1 MSTLTD
7 KKQVLKGAEF
17 LVKESSWED
26 VYIPEQITEEQ
37 KMMRDMTKDF
47 IATEIEPNL
56 EKYEQDPML
65 GVEVLN
71 KAGELGL
78 LGLHIP
84 TEYGGEGKDLTTF
97 SYVTEVLGWGHGLSV
112 AIGAHTGIGTCPI
125 IYYGTDAQ
133 RAQYL
138 PKLATGELKA
148 AYCLTEPWSGSD
160 ALGARTKAV
169 LSEDGK
175 YYTLTG
181 QKMWITNAGF
191 ADVFVVFAK
200 INGDDKK
207 FTGFIVEKGFE
218 GVSVGAE
225 EKKMGIKSS
234 STRQV
239 FFNSVKVPAENLLG
253 EEGKGHKI
261 AFQILNI
268 GRYKLCNG
276 VLGGAKK
283 ALGQA
288 VKYANERQQFKTPI
302 SQFGAIKQ
310 KLGEMAIRVWTA
322 ESASYRV
329 CDWIN
334 QKEHDLKAEGKSMTE
349 YLTGGAE
356 EYQIECALLKVIGS
370 EVLDY
375 VVDEGLQIF
384 GGYGYSEEYPMARAY
399 RDSRI
404 NRIFEGTNEINR
416 MLSIDALLKFAMKG
430 KIDLMG
436 PGMAVQKELM
446 SVPDF
451 GSSDDSDDIFAAEKK
466 ALKNAKKAF
475 LLVAGG
481 AVQKLMQKLSDEQ
494 EILIHSSDIL
504 SDILVMESAMLRAEK
519 LINLHGLE
527 ASKIYVD
534 MVKCFFFDALE
545 RIGVNG
551 RSALVAFASGD
562 ELRMMQ
568 MGLKRFT
575 KYETINTKNIR
586 RAVADKLIDENG
598 YPFWD

>member
-1 MSTLTD
+1 MSATTQT
-7 KKQVLKGAEF
+7 KTTLKGGEF
-17 LVKESSWED
+17 IIKESQWQD
-26 VYIPEQITEEQ
+26 VYIPEQIDEEQ
-37 KMMRDMTKDF
+37 TAMREMTKEF
-47 IATEIEPNL
+47 VRKEIDPRL
-56 EKYEQDPML
+56 EELDKDPMK
-65 GVEVLN
+65 GVELVN

-84 TEYGGEGKDLTTF
+84 EEYGGLGKDLTSF
-97 SYVTEVLGWGHGLSV
+97 SYVTEILGWGHGVSV

-133 RAQYL
+133 RAKYL

-160 ALGARTKAV
+160 ALGAKTKAV
-169 LSEDGK
+169 LSDDK
-175 YYTLTG
+175 KHYVLNG

-191 ADVFVVFAK
+191 ADVFIVFAK
-200 INGDDKK
+200 IDGDDKK
-207 FTGFIVEKGFE
+207 FTGFIVERGYE
-218 GVSVGAE
+218 GLSVGAE

-239 FFNSVKVPAENLLG
+239 FFNNVKVPVENLLG

-276 VLGGAKK
+276 VLGGSKR
-283 ALGQA
+283 ALAVA
-288 VKYANERQQFKTPI
+288 VKYSNERQQFKTNI
-302 SQFGAIKQ
+302 SQFGAIKH
-310 KLGEMAIRVWTA
+310 KLGEMAIRTWMA

-329 CDWIN
+329 CDLIN
-334 QKEHDLKAEGKSMTE
+334 QKEHELKAAGKSMTE

-356 EYQIECALLKVIGS
+356 EYQIECALLKVLGS
-370 EVLDY
+370 EVLDF
-375 VVDEGLQIF
+375 VVDEALQIH
-384 GGYGYSEEYPMARAY
+384 GGYGFSEEYPMARSY

-430 KIDLMG
+430 KLDLMT
-436 PGMAVQKELM
+436 PGMAIQKELM

-451 GSSDDSDDIFAAEKK
+451 SSPDADDVFGAEKK

-475 LLVAGG
+475 ILVAGG
-481 AVQKLMQKLSDEQ
+481 AVQKLMMGLEKEQ
-494 EILIHSSDIL
+494 EILMHASDMLIDIL
-504 SDILVMESAMLRAEK
+504 AMESGMLRAEK
-519 LINLHGLE
+519 LVNLHGQE
-527 ASKIYVD
+527 ASQIYVD
-534 MVKCFFFDALE
+534 MVKCFFFDAMD
-545 RIGVNG
+545 RINIAGK
-551 RSALVAFASGD
+551 SALVAFAGGD
-562 ELRMMQ
+562 ELRIML

-575 KYETINTKNIR
+575 KYETLNTKNVR
-586 RAVADKLIDENG
+586 RAVADKLIVENG
-598 YPFWD
+598 YCFWD

>member
-1 MSTLTD
+1 MSDTSTGT
-7 KKQVLKGAEF
+7 KTTLKGGEF
-17 LVKESSWED
+17 IIKESQWQD
-26 VYIPEQITEEQ
+26 VYIPEQIDEEQ
-37 KMMRDMTKDF
+37 TAMREMTKDF
-47 IATEIEPNL
+47 IRKEIDPRLEELDKEPM
-56 EKYEQDPML
+56 KS
-65 GVEVLN
+65 VEIID

-84 TEYGGEGKDLTTF
+84 EEYGGLGKDLTSF
-97 SYVTEVLGWGHGLSV
+97 SYVTEVLGWGHGVSV

-125 IYYGTDAQ
+125 IYYGNDEQ
-133 RAQYL
+133 RSRYL

-148 AYCLTEPWSGSD
+148 AYALTEPWSGSD
-160 ALGARTKAV
+160 ALGAKTKAV

-175 YYTLTG
+175 HYVLNG

-200 INGDDKK
+200 IDGDDKK
-207 FTGFIVEKGFE
+207 FTGFIVERAFE

-239 FFNSVKVPAENLLG
+239 FFNNVKVPVENLLG
-253 EEGKGHKI
+253 EVGKGHKI

-276 VLGGAKK
+276 VLGGAKR
-283 ALGQA
+283 AIDVA
-288 VKYANERQQFKTPI
+288 VKYSNERQQFKTNI

-310 KLGEMAIRVWTA
+310 KLGEMAIRAWVA

-329 CDWIN
+329 CDLIQ
-334 QKEHDLKAEGKSMTE
+334 QKEHELKDAGKTMTE

-356 EYQIECALLKVIGS
+356 EYQIECALLKVMGS
-370 EVLDY
+370 EVLDF
-375 VVDEGLQIF
+375 VVDEGLQIH
-384 GGYGYSEEYPMARAY
+384 GGYGFSEEYPMARSY

-430 KIDLMG
+430 KLDLMG
-436 PGMAVQKELM
+436 PGMAIQKELM

-451 GSSDDSDDIFAAEKK
+451 STPDADDIFGNERK

-481 AVQKLMQKLSDEQ
+481 AVQKLMMKLSEEQ
-494 EILIHSSDIL
+494 EILIHASDVLIDIL
-504 SDILVMESAMLRAEK
+504 AMESAMLRAEK
-519 LINLHGLE
+519 LVNLHGQE
-527 ASKIYVD
+527 ASQIYID
-534 MVKCFFFDALE
+534 MVKCFFFDAMD
-545 RIGVNG
+545 RINVNG
-551 RSALVAFASGD
+551 KSALAAFATGD
-562 ELRMMQ
+562 ELRIMA

-575 KYETINTKNIR
+575 KYDFVNTKNIR
-586 RAVADKLIDENG
+586 RAVADKLIAENG
-598 YPFWD
+598 YCFWD

>member
-1 MSTLTD
+1 METKAQT
-7 KKQVLKGAEF
+7 KTTLKGGEF
-17 LVKESSWED
+17 IIKESQWQD
-26 VYIPEQITEEQ
+26 VYIPEQIDEEQ
-37 KMMRDMTKDF
+37 TAMREMTKEF
-47 IATEIEPNL
+47 VRKEIDPRL
-56 EKYEQDPML
+56 EELDKDPMK
-65 GVEVLN
+65 GVELVN

-84 TEYGGEGKDLTTF
+84 EEYGGLGKDLTSF
-97 SYVTEVLGWGHGLSV
+97 SYVTEILGWGHGVSV

-133 RAQYL
+133 RAKYL

-160 ALGARTKAV
+160 ALGAKTKAV
-169 LSEDGK
+169 LSDDKK
-175 YYTLTG
+175 YYVLNG

-191 ADVFVVFAK
+191 ADVFIVFAK
-200 INGDDKK
+200 IDGDDKK
-207 FTGFIVEKGFE
+207 FTGFIVERGYE
-218 GVSVGAE
+218 GLSVGAE

-239 FFNSVKVPAENLLG
+239 FFNNVKVPVENLLG

-276 VLGGAKK
+276 VLGGSKR
-283 ALGQA
+283 ALAVA
-288 VKYANERQQFKTPI
+288 VKYSNERQQFKTNI
-302 SQFGAIKQ
+302 SQFGAIKH
-310 KLGEMAIRVWTA
+310 KLGEMAIRTWMA

-329 CDWIN
+329 CDLIN
-334 QKEHDLKAEGKSMTE
+334 QKEHELRAAGKSMTE

-356 EYQIECALLKVIGS
+356 EYQIECALLKVLGS
-370 EVLDY
+370 EVLDF
-375 VVDEGLQIF
+375 VVDEALQIH
-384 GGYGYSEEYPMARAY
+384 GGYGFSEEYPMARSY

-430 KIDLMG
+430 KLDLMT
-436 PGMAVQKELM
+436 PGMAIQKELM

-451 GSSDDSDDIFAAEKK
+451 SSPDADDVFGAEKK

-475 LLVAGG
+475 ILVAGG
-481 AVQKLMQKLSDEQ
+481 AVQKLMLGLEKEQ
-494 EILIHSSDIL
+494 EILMHASDMLIDIL
-504 SDILVMESAMLRAEK
+504 AMESGMLRAEK
-519 LINLHGLE
+519 LVNLHGQE
-527 ASKIYVD
+527 ASQIYVD
-534 MVKCFFFDALE
+534 MVKCFFFDAMD
-545 RIGVNG
+545 RINVAGK
-551 RSALVAFASGD
+551 SALVAFAGGD
-562 ELRMMQ
+562 ELRIML

-575 KYETINTKNIR
+575 KYETLNTKNVR
-586 RAVADKLIDENG
+586 RAVADKLIAENG
-598 YPFWD
+598 YCFWD

>member
-1 MSTLTD
+1 MSTTTT
-7 KKQVLKGAEF
+7 KTTTLKGGEF
-17 LVKESSWED
+17 VIKESQWQD
-26 VYIPEQITEEQ
+26 VYIPEQIDEEQ
-37 KMMRDMTKDF
+37 TAMRDMTKEF
-47 IATEIEPNL
+47 IRKEIDPRL
-56 EKYEQDPML
+56 EELDKDPMKS
-65 GVEVLN
+65 VEIID

-84 TEYGGEGKDLTTF
+84 EEYGGLGKDLISF
-97 SYVTEVLGWGHGLSV
+97 SYVTEVLGWGHGVSV

-133 RAQYL
+133 RAKYL

-148 AYCLTEPWSGSD
+148 AYALTEPWSGSD
-160 ALGARTKAV
+160 ALGAKTKAV

-175 YYTLTG
+175 HYILNG

-207 FTGFIVEKGFE
+207 FTGFIVDRNLE
-218 GVSVGAE
+218 GLSVGAE

-239 FFNSVKVPAENLLG
+239 FFSNVKVPVENLLG

-276 VLGGAKK
+276 VLGGAKR
-283 ALGQA
+283 ALSVA
-288 VKYANERQQFKTPI
+288 VKYSNERQQFKTNI
-302 SQFGAIKQ
+302 SQFGAIKH
-310 KLGEMAIRVWTA
+310 KIGEMAIRTWMA

-329 CDWIN
+329 CDLIQ
-334 QKEHDLKAEGKSMTE
+334 QKEHELKAAGKSMTE

-356 EYQIECALLKVIGS
+356 EYQIECALLKVLGS
-370 EVLDY
+370 EVLDF
-375 VVDEGLQIF
+375 VVDESLQVH
-384 GGYGYSEEYPMARAY
+384 GGYGFSEEYPMARSY

-416 MLSIDALLKFAMKG
+416 MLAIDAMLKFAMKG
-430 KIDLMG
+430 KLDLMT
-436 PGMAVQKELM
+436 PGMAIQKELM

-451 GSSDDSDDIFAAEKK
+451 SSPDADDVFGAERK

-475 LLVAGG
+475 LLVAGS
-481 AVQKLMQKLSDEQ
+481 AVQKLMMGLDKEQ
-494 EILIHSSDIL
+494 EILMHASDMLIDIL
-504 SDILVMESAMLRAEK
+504 AMESGMLRAEK
-519 LINLHGLE
+519 LINLHGEE
-527 ASKIYVD
+527 ASKVYVD
-534 MVKCFFFDALE
+534 MVKCYFFDAMD
-545 RIGVNG
+545 RINTAGKSG
-551 RSALVAFASGD
+551 LVAFASGD
-562 ELRMMQ
+562 ELRMML

-575 KYETINTKNIR
+575 KYEIINTKEVR
-586 RAVADKLIDENG
+586 RTVADKLIAENG
-598 YPFWD
+598 YCFWD

>member
-1 MSTLTD
+1 MSTTTG
-7 KKQVLKGAEF
+7 KSTALKGGEF
-17 LVKESSWED
+17 LIKDSQWQD

-37 KMMRDMTKDF
+37 QMLRQATKDF
-47 IATEIEPNL
+47 ILKEVDPRL
-56 EKYEQDPML
+56 EELDKDPMK
-65 GVEVLN
+65 GPEVID
-71 KAGELGL
+71 KAAELGL

-84 TEYGGEGKDLTTF
+84 EEYGGSGQDLTSF
-97 SYVTEVLGWGHGLSV
+97 SYVTEVLGWGHGISV

-125 IYYGTDAQ
+125 LYYGNDEQ
-133 RAQYL
+133 RSKYL

-175 YYTLTG
+175 YYVLNG

-200 INGDDKK
+200 INGDDKQ
-207 FTGFIVEKGFE
+207 FTAFIVEKTME

-239 FFNSVKVPAENLLG
+239 FFNNVKVPAENLLG
-253 EEGKGHKI
+253 EAGKGHKI

-276 VLGGAKK
+276 VLGGAKRGI
-283 ALGQA
+283 GQA
-288 VKYANERQQFKTPI
+288 VRYANERQQFKTPI
-302 SQFGAIKQ
+302 SSFGAIKQ
-310 KLGEMAIRVWTA
+310 KLGEMAIRVWMT
-322 ESASYRV
+322 ESSSYRV
-329 CDWIN
+329 CDMIL
-334 QKEHDLKAEGKSMTE
+334 QKEHELKAAGKSMTE

-356 EYQIECALLKVIGS
+356 EYQIECALLKVLGS
-370 EVLDY
+370 EALDF
-375 VVDEGLQIF
+375 VVDEGLQIH
-384 GGYGYSEEYPMARAY
+384 GGYGFSEEYPMARAY

-430 KIDLMG
+430 KIDLMT
-436 PGMAVQKELM
+436 PGMAIQKELM

-451 GSSDDSDDIFAAEKK
+451 STPDAEDIFGAERR

-481 AVQKLMQKLSDEQ
+481 AVQKLMMGLEKEQ
-494 EILIHSSDIL
+494 EILIHAADVLMDIL
-504 SDILVMESAMLRAEK
+504 NMESGLLRAEK
-519 LINLHGLE
+519 LVNLHGQE
-527 ASKIYVD
+527 AAQLYVD
-534 MVKCFFFDALE
+534 MVKCYFFDAMD
-545 RIGVNG
+545 RINVNG
-551 RSALVAFASGD
+551 KSALAAFAEGD
-562 ELRMMQ
+562 ELRIMM

-575 KYETINTKNIR
+575 KYEMINTKNIR
-586 RAVADKLIDENG
+586 RAVADKLIAENG
-598 YPFWD
+598 YAFWD

>member
-1 MSTLTD
+1 MSTATTN
-7 KKQVLKGAEF
+7 KTTLKGGEF
-17 LVKESSWED
+17 IIKESQWQD
-26 VYIPEQITEEQ
+26 VYIPEQIDEEQ
-37 KMMRDMTKDF
+37 TAMREMTKEF
-47 IATEIEPNL
+47 VRKEIDPRL
-56 EKYEQDPML
+56 EELDKDPMK
-65 GVEVLN
+65 GVELVN

-84 TEYGGEGKDLTTF
+84 EEYGGLGKDLTSF
-97 SYVTEVLGWGHGLSV
+97 SYVTEILGWGHGVSV

-133 RAQYL
+133 RAKYL

-160 ALGARTKAV
+160 ALGAKTKAV
-169 LSEDGK
+169 LTDDKK
-175 YYTLTG
+175 YYVLNG

-191 ADVFVVFAK
+191 ADVFIVFAK
-200 INGDDKK
+200 IDGDDKK
-207 FTGFIVEKGFE
+207 FTGFIVERGYE
-218 GVSVGAE
+218 GLSVGAE

-239 FFNSVKVPAENLLG
+239 FFNNVKVPVENLLG

-276 VLGGAKK
+276 VLGGSKR
-283 ALGQA
+283 ALAVA
-288 VKYANERQQFKTPI
+288 VKYSNERQQFKTNI
-302 SQFGAIKQ
+302 SQFGAIKH
-310 KLGEMAIRVWTA
+310 KLGEMAIRTWMA

-329 CDWIN
+329 CDLIN
-334 QKEHDLKAEGKSMTE
+334 QKEHELKAAGKSMTE

-356 EYQIECALLKVIGS
+356 EYQIECALLKVLGS
-370 EVLDY
+370 EVLDF
-375 VVDEGLQIF
+375 VVDEALQIH
-384 GGYGYSEEYPMARAY
+384 GGYGFSEEYPMARSY

-430 KIDLMG
+430 KLDLMT
-436 PGMAVQKELM
+436 PGMAIQKELM

-451 GSSDDSDDIFAAEKK
+451 SSPDADDVFGAEKK

-475 LLVAGG
+475 ILVAGG
-481 AVQKLMQKLSDEQ
+481 AVQKLMLGLEKEQ
-494 EILIHSSDIL
+494 EILMHASDMLIDIL
-504 SDILVMESAMLRAEK
+504 AMESGMLRAEK
-519 LINLHGLE
+519 LVNLHGQE
-527 ASKIYVD
+527 ASQIYVD
-534 MVKCFFFDALE
+534 MVKCFFFDAMD
-545 RIGVNG
+545 RINVAGK
-551 RSALVAFASGD
+551 SALVAFAGGD
-562 ELRMMQ
+562 ELRIML

-575 KYETINTKNIR
+575 KYETLNTKNVR
-586 RAVADKLIDENG
+586 RAVADKLIAENG
-598 YPFWD
+598 YCFWD

>member
-1 MSTLTD
+1 MSTTTQT
-7 KKQVLKGAEF
+7 KTTLKGGEF
-17 LVKESSWED
+17 IIKESQWQD
-26 VYIPEQITEEQ
+26 VYIPEQIDEEQ
-37 KMMRDMTKDF
+37 TAMREMTKEF
-47 IATEIEPNL
+47 VRKEIDPRL
-56 EKYEQDPML
+56 EELDKDPMK
-65 GVEVLN
+65 GVELVN

-84 TEYGGEGKDLTTF
+84 EEYGGLGKDLISF
-97 SYVTEVLGWGHGLSV
+97 SYVTEILGWGHGVSV

-133 RAQYL
+133 RAKYL

-160 ALGARTKAV
+160 ALGAKTKAV
-169 LSEDGK
+169 LSDDK
-175 YYTLTG
+175 KHYVLNG

-191 ADVFVVFAK
+191 ADVFIVFAK
-200 INGDDKK
+200 IDGDDKK
-207 FTGFIVEKGFE
+207 FTGFIVERGYE
-218 GVSVGAE
+218 GLSVGAE

-239 FFNSVKVPAENLLG
+239 FFNNVKVPVENLLG

-276 VLGGAKK
+276 VLGGSKR
-283 ALGQA
+283 ALAVA
-288 VKYANERQQFKTPI
+288 VKYSNERQQFKTNI
-302 SQFGAIKQ
+302 SQFGAIKH
-310 KLGEMAIRVWTA
+310 KLGEMAIRTWMA

-329 CDWIN
+329 CDLIN
-334 QKEHDLKAEGKSMTE
+334 QKEHELKAAGKSMTE

-356 EYQIECALLKVIGS
+356 EYQIECALLKVLGS
-370 EVLDY
+370 EVLDF
-375 VVDEGLQIF
+375 VVDEALQIH
-384 GGYGYSEEYPMARAY
+384 GGYGFSEEYPMARSY

-430 KIDLMG
+430 KLDLMT
-436 PGMAVQKELM
+436 PGMAIQKELM

-451 GSSDDSDDIFAAEKK
+451 SSPDADDVFGTEKK

-475 LLVAGG
+475 ILVAGG
-481 AVQKLMQKLSDEQ
+481 AVQKLMMGLEKEQ
-494 EILIHSSDIL
+494 EILMHASDMLIDIL
-504 SDILVMESAMLRAEK
+504 AMESGMLRAEK
-519 LINLHGLE
+519 LVNLHGQE
-527 ASKIYVD
+527 ASQIYVD
-534 MVKCFFFDALE
+534 MVKCFFFDAMD
-545 RIGVNG
+545 RINVAGK
-551 RSALVAFASGD
+551 SALVAFAVGD
-562 ELRMMQ
+562 ELRIML

-575 KYETINTKNIR
+575 KYETLNTKNVR
-586 RAVADKLIDENG
+586 RAVADKLIAENG
-598 YPFWD
+598 YCFWD

>member
-1 MSTLTD
+1 MSTKTEKSTL
-7 KKQVLKGAEF
+7 LKGGEF
-17 LVKESSWED
+17 LVKESQWQD
-26 VYIPEQITEEQ
+26 IYIPEEITEEQ
-37 KMMRDMTKDF
+37 TMMRQMAKDF
-47 IATEIEPNL
+47 ITKEIDPRL
-56 EKYEQDPML
+56 EELDKDPML
-65 GVEVLN
+65 GVELLN

-84 TEYGGEGKDLTTF
+84 EEYGGLGKDLTTF
-97 SYVTEVLGWGHGLSV
+97 SFVTEILGWGHGISV

-125 IYYGTDAQ
+125 LYYGTDAQ

-169 LSEDGK
+169 LSDDRK
-175 YYTLTG
+175 SYTLNG

-207 FTGFIVEKGFE
+207 FTAFIVEKGFE

-225 EKKMGIKSS
+225 EKKMGIKAS

-239 FFNSVKVPAENLLG
+239 FFNNVKVPAENLLG

-276 VLGGAKK
+276 VLGGAKRGIG
-283 ALGQA
+283 AA
-288 VKYANERQQFKTPI
+288 VRYANERQQFKTPI
-302 SQFGAIKQ
+302 AQFGAIKQ
-310 KLGEMAIRVWTA
+310 KLGEMAIRVWVA

-329 CDWIN
+329 CDLIL
-334 QKEHDLKAEGKSMTE
+334 QKEHELKNAGASMTE

-356 EYQIECALLKVIGS
+356 DYQVECALLKVTGS
-370 EVLDY
+370 ETLDY
-375 VVDEGLQIF
+375 VVDEALQIH
-384 GGYGYSEEYPMARAY
+384 GGYGFSEEYPMARSY

-416 MLSIDALLKFAMKG
+416 MLSISALLKFAMKG
-430 KIDLMG
+430 KLDLMT
-436 PGMAVQKELM
+436 PGMAIQKELM

-451 GSSDDSDDIFAAEKK
+451 SSPDADDIFGFERK

-475 LLVAGG
+475 LLVAGS
-481 AVQKLMQKLSDEQ
+481 AVQKLMAKLESEQ
-494 EILIHSSDIL
+494 EVLIHAADMLIDVL
-504 SDILVMESAMLRAEK
+504 NMESAMLRAEK
-519 LINLHGLE
+519 LVNLHGQE
-527 ASKIYVD
+527 AAHIYVD
-534 MVKCFFFDALE
+534 MVKCYFFDAMD
-545 RIGVNG
+545 RINVAGK
-551 RSALVAFASGD
+551 SALVAFAEGD
-562 ELRMMQ
+562 ELRIML
-568 MGLKRFT
+568 MGLKRFS
-575 KYETINTKNIR
+575 KYEVINTKNIR
-586 RAVADKLIDENG
+586 RAVADKLIAENG
-598 YPFWD
+598 YCFWD